1 MGKNT
6 AGIKDENQMLMPL
19 SLMTIHKVKSL
30 YAYLKEK
37 TGETEGRSFVM
48 AGLIVLGIVQI
59 YTLWKWVV
67 SANRMAAEEFPIV
80 FSEVTEESGCI

>member
-1 MGKNT
+1 MGTIYVLGESTQSIGCNVTAPICPDVLHKMGKNT

-59 YTLWKWVV
+59 YTL
-67 SANRMAAEEFPIV
+67 
-80 FSEVTEESGCI
+80 